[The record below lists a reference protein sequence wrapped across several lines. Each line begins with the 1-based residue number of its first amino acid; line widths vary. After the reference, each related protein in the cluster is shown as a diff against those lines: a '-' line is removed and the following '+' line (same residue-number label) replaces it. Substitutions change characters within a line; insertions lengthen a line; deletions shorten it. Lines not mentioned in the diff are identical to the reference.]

1 MSGDQNVELTRVY
14 FFRQALRQ
22 LCPAGNM
29 VNISSSGSARL
40 GRSRSLVPAFLS
52 LFQTGILLEQGPGI
66 ALFPLV
72 PPQAP
77 RPLGLSAR
85 APSLT
90 RDGAGRHPPRSA
102 LTQHGRRPRSSARC
116 PHQTGRPPFTPH
128 CARPPLA
135 PRRLRRLQRAARKD
149 GGSDC
154 GRLNSRE
161 AAKSAHKGGGRRGS
175 RAADPWIRCRG
186 RTRRCRWRSRAASSS
201 CRTSPAGTPSPARPA
216 DKQITDLKKE
226 NFNLKLRIYF
236 LEERMQQK
244 FDGPTEEIYKINIE
258 LKVEIE
264 SLKRELQEREK
275 LLIKAYKAVE
285 SLAQGGDAE
294 VQHGKE
300 AQKRMQEMEEMLT
313 GRINVLEENL
323 KAAQE
328 EVGKALAMTEKEKA
342 LRTAAEQKLAS
353 IINAP
358 AKDVDKV
365 TEAEKDRLIEQL
377 NMSLKNKEALIQ
389 HLEKEKSQ
397 SGCSDG
403 NLPAEKI
410 RELTI
415 ALRLE
420 KDSEIEALRM
430 ELKNERSSFE
440 KKIQSLQEELQE
452 RENELAVEKKNG
464 LKRDKTIQGL
474 TVALKAKEKENE
486 ELASEIEELNASLA
500 KAREATHKAHVQK
513 FKGAADYQALLMEKE
528 TLLAELRSE
537 NLTKDAENRRLQR
550 IIKVT
555 GQELSDL
562 NLEREKM
569 EKELDEAQLQKS
581 RSDKTINDL
590 RNQLEKLH
598 GEMSEKEKAVEH
610 HYNILLS
617 ESNQKL
623 QSQELVIRQLTDSV
637 NHKDLLLERLDGTVK
652 EKDAELQELQNKCK
666 NLLRAN
672 EELEL
677 KNEGLVEEKCAA
689 QTQQSII
696 KIVRELEENKEAEYE
711 KLILALRKEQNIY
724 STLVKTFKESDSINS
739 LQVELNNIFM
749 LRKQLEEDVLGN
761 RNLQKIL
768 QDQIKDMK
776 NHKDETLSFC
786 GDQTSYMSICLGEQD
801 HLSLQIDHLSLEELK
816 KKVADLL
823 LMVKELQSINQE
835 LKARQSGCCTKDSQG
850 KEALE
855 ILNHK
860 ECLETAEKPVMQPE
874 DGGNDKKVQN
884 SQFCERVSQV
894 CLQVSLDFPCEVDKQ
909 ITPSGY
915 SESFCKDRHYR
926 SPIKPQF
933 EHDTTDKHLRT
944 GMSEHETEENL
955 LTSLLRENRTSVLES
970 TRQEQMKFV
979 NELLDHL
986 NTTEEECSSEDIEKK
1001 DEKDL
1006 RQMIIQLR
1014 AQLKHFKQVTKFL
1027 KQRVELKSTFDGEE
1041 KLYPDAV
1048 PQINKASQLLKV
1060 ELKDAAMQTMTLES
1074 NVMRFKH
1081 EGKKGASEEKSKY
1094 SRLNAEAEH
1103 QQENVYKKGEQ
1114 HERLSF
1120 TRTNEAGSASLP
1132 KKSRLPVPVRPCRAL
1147 GNVSLLQK
1155 SAPEAQHP
1163 SRAPPEGLRACE
1175 IETKPF
1181 QVQPNGEL
1189 LHESGAENLPEEPA
1203 QGNTSGRVVSLLKLD
1218 NTETQVEFQ
1227 DVDPGTEDK
1236 NENVKDKNQQ
1246 NCQEM
1251 QNHHSISNGNIQSS
1265 FKEVDEGFY
1274 PMGHEDIDSAPAR
1287 SDSKCLHAPQGS
1299 GARTDARQDSGATE
1313 DMEELKQRVKNMQ
1326 SELEKYRMFL
1336 LQLQGSEQL
1345 LFSGVSSGV
1354 VRDAGLPVEGFG
1366 TQVQGTAMEGVQT
1379 SSGVPQLDYEIHTKT
1394 WDSESL
1400 QAPDA
1405 WAAQNL
1411 KELLLASEA
1420 EVDKEQVVNVHL
1432 DEMYHL
1438 QSSLRATSPSK
1449 YDSLVHSQVRELSFQ
1464 CQQIKEIRCGC
1475 ATYHEHLT
1483 SLVKAFEQLLQA
1495 SDVDY
1500 DVAEGFREQLNQSV
1514 LLFEKLEMKFLYGES
1529 IGTEVTI
1536 LYELAQRNNEKN
1548 ATMYQHLQDESPVPS
1563 ALHSS
1568 SDFDLSE
1575 KSPLGSPEHRHDLE
1589 GQHSTLPLLPSK
1601 FPPELLMEHL
1611 QEIRILRQ
1619 RLEYSIKTN
1628 ERLRKQLERQVTDK
1642 ELDQGS
1648 ANIFIH
1654 GSEQHNSLTS
1664 EIHFLRKQNQVL
1676 NAMLA
1681 KGSRDKQ
1688 KENEKLRESLS
1699 KKNAI
1704 IEHLHEDHECM
1715 KKENEKLQKQICQ
1728 KEDEIR
1734 YLTCQIYSSRNELNR
1749 LQTDINVKQHQ
1760 ISENEKLLQS
1770 LRTEI
1775 KVYEKLEEARRKGTD
1790 SRCDASEEFQKD
1802 QKNPLDLHE
1811 LLAEI
1816 QSLRVQLER
1825 SMDTNKSLH
1834 EKLEEQLSKG
1844 KREEGGPVS
1853 AVNINCV
1860 LKAGSEPCAGL
1871 DENLCNCPAA
1881 RRNSGELQKQQNR
1894 NCISA
1899 ENPGAQAA
1907 PKGEGDSA
1915 SLCSS
1920 TSSRTCTP
1928 RLVPGH
1934 RMWADRNG
1942 RHVLGLIEDYDAL
1955 RKHISE
1961 GQQVLADMEMALRGV
1976 TGTQL
1981 QEPGV
1986 KVPEQASLHGF
1997 STSTHTVQQILEEA
2011 ARSLKLLWRV
2021 SLPLKAAHGT
2031 AQGIQDEGM
2040 KAEIFRLRKKLSEQ
2054 EKKLHSTVKRLH
2066 STNQLKENME
2076 KVIIDQL
2083 VLTHDVLKKA
2093 RGNLEVP
2100 PAENQKSPS
2109 YTSKK
2114 RIL

>member
-1 MSGDQNVELTRVY
+1 MDSPPGDDPTLPLVFEGS
-14 FFRQALRQ
+14 A
-22 LCPAGNM
+22 
-29 VNISSSGSARL
+29 SGSQLPDISRGDPQPGLPGGQVLPDVAEDTAVSPTRAR
-40 GRSRSLVPAFLS
+40 
-52 LFQTGILLEQGPGI
+52 TM
-66 ALFPLV
+66 
-72 PPQAP
+72 
-77 RPLGLSAR
+77 
-85 APSLT
+85 
-90 RDGAGRHPPRSA
+90 
-102 LTQHGRRPRSSARC
+102 
-116 PHQTGRPPFTPH
+116 
-128 CARPPLA
+128 
-135 PRRLRRLQRAARKD
+135 KD
-149 GGSDC
+149 YE
-154 GRLNSRE
+154 N
-161 AAKSAHKGGGRRGS
+161 
-175 RAADPWIRCRG
+175 
-186 RTRRCRWRSRAASSS
+186 
-201 CRTSPAGTPSPARPA
+201 
-216 DKQITDLKKE
+216 QITDLKKE

-285 SLAQGGDAE
+285 SLAWGGDAE
-294 VQHGKE
+294 GQRVKE
-300 AQKRMQEMEEMLT
+300 AQKKMGEMEEMLT
-313 GRINVLEENL
+313 SRINLLEENL

-328 EVGKALAMTEKEKA
+328 DVEKAVAMTEKEKA
-342 LRTAAEQKLAS
+342 LRVAAEQKLSS
-353 IINAP
+353 IMNAP
-358 AKDVDKV
+358 AKDVDMV
-365 TEAEKDRLIEQL
+365 TAAEKDRLIEQL
-377 NMSLKNKEALIQ
+377 NLSLKIKEALIQ
-389 HLEKEKSQ
+389 HLEEEKSK
-397 SGCSDG
+397 SGSYDG

-415 ALRLE
+415 ALRHE
-420 KDSEIEALRM
+420 KDSEIEALKM
-430 ELKNERSSFE
+430 ELKNERNSFE

-452 RENELAVEKKNG
+452 RENELAIEKKNG

-474 TVALKAKEKENE
+474 TVALKAKERENE
-486 ELASEIEELNASLA
+486 ELGSEIEELNASLA

-550 IIKVT
+550 IIQVT

-598 GEMSEKEKAVEH
+598 GEMTEKEKAVEH

-623 QSQELVIRQLTDSV
+623 QSQELVIKRLTDSV
-637 NHKDLLLERLDGTVK
+637 NHKDLLLEKLDGTVK
-652 EKDAELQELQNKCK
+652 EKDAELQELLNKYK

-677 KNEGLVEEKCAA
+677 KNEGLVKEKCAA
-689 QTQQSII
+689 QSQQSII

-761 RNLQKIL
+761 RNLQKVL
-768 QDQIKDMK
+768 EDQIKDMK
-776 NHKDETLSFC
+776 NRRDETLSFC

-816 KKVADLL
+816 KKVSDLL

-835 LKARQSGCCTKDSQG
+835 LKEKQSGCCTTDSQG
-850 KEALE
+850 KEALK
-855 ILNHK
+855 ILNHR
-860 ECLETAEKPVMQPE
+860 E
-874 DGGNDKKVQN
+874 
-884 SQFCERVSQV
+884 V

-933 EHDTTDKHLRT
+933 EHDTTDKHLGRI

-955 LTSLLRENRTSVLES
+955 LTSLLRENGTSVLES
-970 TRQEQMKFV
+970 TRQEQMKIV

-986 NTTEEECSSEDIEKK
+986 NTTEEECSSRDIEKK

-1006 RQMIIQLR
+1006 KQMIIQLR
-1014 AQLKHFKQVTKFL
+1014 AELKHFKQVTKFL
-1027 KQRVELKSTFDGEE
+1027 KQQVELKSTFDGKEQ
-1041 KLYPDAV
+1041 LYPDAV
-1048 PQINKASQLLKV
+1048 PQINKAIQLLKV
-1060 ELKDAAMQTMTLES
+1060 ELKDAATQTMTLES

-1081 EGKKGASEEKSKY
+1081 EGKKGASEEKSKH
-1094 SRLNAEAEH
+1094 SRLNAEREH

-1114 HERLSF
+1114 HERLFF
-1120 TRTNEAGSASLP
+1120 TRTNEADSSSLP
-1132 KKSRLPVPVRPCRAL
+1132 KRSRLPVPLKPSRPL
-1147 GNVSLLQK
+1147 GNVPLNSWLQK
-1155 SAPEAQHP
+1155 SEPEPQRQTSALCGGLKSCEAQ
-1163 SRAPPEGLRACE
+1163 
-1175 IETKPF
+1175 TKPF
-1181 QVQPNGEL
+1181 QAQTNGDL
-1189 LHESGAENLPEEPA
+1189 LEESGAENLGEEPV
-1203 QGNTSGRVVSLLKLD
+1203 QGRTSGRVDSLLKLE
-1218 NTETQVEFQ
+1218 NSEIQVELQ
-1227 DVDPGTEDK
+1227 GVDPGAGDK
-1236 NENVKDKNQQ
+1236 NGYVVDKNQQ

-1251 QNHHSISNGNIQSS
+1251 ENHHNISNGNIQSS
-1265 FKEVDEGFY
+1265 LKEMEGGVY
-1274 PMGHEDIDSAPAR
+1274 PKGHEDSDSAMAR
-1287 SDSKCLHAPQGS
+1287 SGSERPRSCKGS
-1299 GARTDARQDSGATE
+1299 GTSSDALDDCEATDDI
-1313 DMEELKQRVKNMQ
+1313 EELKQRIKNME
-1326 SELEKYRMFL
+1326 SELEKYKLFL
-1336 LQLQGSEQL
+1336 VQLQSSAYPV
-1345 LFSGVSSGV
+1345 FSGVPGEV
-1354 VRDAGLPVEGFG
+1354 VRDSALAVEGFG
-1366 TQVQGTAMEGVQT
+1366 AQVPGTAVQEIKAC
-1379 SSGVPQLDYEIHTKT
+1379 SGVHQLDYEIHAENGN
-1394 WDSESL
+1394 SESSK
-1400 QAPDA
+1400 AADT
-1405 WAAQNL
+1405 WATQNL
-1411 KELLLASEA
+1411 KELLLEN
-1420 EVDKEQVVNVHL
+1420 EGELEKEQVANMHL
-1432 DEMYHL
+1432 HEGYHL
-1438 QSSLRATSPSK
+1438 QNKLGEISPSK
-1449 YDSLVHSQVRELSFQ
+1449 YDSLVHSQARELSFQ

-1475 ATYHEHLT
+1475 VTYHQHLT
-1483 SLVKAFEQLLQA
+1483 RLVKAFEELLQA

-1500 DVAEGFREQLNQSV
+1500 YVAEGFREQLNQSV

-1536 LYELAQRNNEKN
+1536 LYELAQRDNEKN
-1548 ATMYQHLQDESPVPS
+1548 ATMYQQLQEESPGPS
-1563 ALHSS
+1563 ALHSL
-1568 SDFDLSE
+1568 SDLDLSE
-1575 KSPLGSPEHRHDLE
+1575 KSPLGSPEHRRDLQ
-1589 GQHSTLPLLPSK
+1589 GQHSTLPSK

-1704 IEHLHEDHECM
+1704 IEHLQEDHECI

-1749 LQTDINVKQHQ
+1749 LQTEINVKQHQ
-1760 ISENEKLLQS
+1760 ISESEKLLQS

-1775 KVYEKLEEARRKGTD
+1775 KVYEKMEEARRKRTD
-1790 SRCDASEEFQKD
+1790 PRCDTSEEFRKD
-1802 QKNPLDLHE
+1802 QNNPLDLHE
-1811 LLAEI
+1811 LLTEI

-1825 SMDTNKSLH
+1825 SIETNKSLH

-1844 KREEGGPVS
+1844 KREQVESVS
-1853 AVNINCV
+1853 AVNINCL
-1860 LKAGSEPCAGL
+1860 LKQGSQHCAGVN
-1871 DENLCNCPAA
+1871 ENVCRCPAA
-1881 RRNSGELQKQQNR
+1881 SRNICEQQKQR
-1894 NCISA
+1894 SGHCISLGK
-1899 ENPGAQAA
+1899 PGTLPA
-1907 PKGEGDSA
+1907 PKGDSDNA
-1915 SLCSS
+1915 SQCSS
-1920 TSSRTCTP
+1920 TSCSSTTCTP

-1934 RMWADRNG
+1934 GVWADKNG
-1942 RHVLGLIEDYDAL
+1942 RHVLGLIEDYEAL
-1955 RKHISE
+1955 RKQITE
-1961 GQQVLADMEMALRGV
+1961 GQQVLAEMDISLRDI
-1976 TGTQL
+1976 TGTKL

-1986 KVPEQASLHGF
+1986 KVPDQASLHGF
-1997 STSTHTVQQILEEA
+1997 STNTHTVQQILEEA
-2011 ARSLKLLWRV
+2011 ARLLKLLWRV
-2021 SLPLKAAHGT
+2021 SLPLKAAHGA
-2031 AQGIQDEGM
+2031 AQGTQDEGM

-2076 KVIIDQL
+2076 KVIINQL

>member
-1 MSGDQNVELTRVY
+1 MD
-14 FFRQALRQ
+14 
-22 LCPAGNM
+22 
-29 VNISSSGSARL
+29 
-40 GRSRSLVPAFLS
+40 SL
-52 LFQTGILLEQGPGI
+52 PGEDPT
-66 ALFPLV
+66 L
-72 PPQAP
+72 
-77 RPLGLSAR
+77 
-85 APSLT
+85 
-90 RDGAGRHPPRSA
+90 
-102 LTQHGRRPRSSARC
+102 
-116 PHQTGRPPFTPH
+116 
-128 CARPPLA
+128 PLA
-135 PRRLRRLQRAARKD
+135 LEGSVSGLQLPDTSRGDPQPGPPGGQVVPDVAEDTVSPTRARTMKD
-149 GGSDC
+149 YE
-154 GRLNSRE
+154 N
-161 AAKSAHKGGGRRGS
+161 
-175 RAADPWIRCRG
+175 
-186 RTRRCRWRSRAASSS
+186 
-201 CRTSPAGTPSPARPA
+201 
-216 DKQITDLKKE
+216 QITDLKKE

-300 AQKRMQEMEEMLT
+300 AQKKMQEMEEMLT
-313 GRINVLEENL
+313 GRINLLEENL
-323 KAAQE
+323 QAAQE
-328 EVGKALAMTEKEKA
+328 EVEKALAMTEKEKA
-342 LRTAAEQKLAS
+342 LRIAAEQKLAS
-353 IINAP
+353 IMNAP
-358 AKDVDKV
+358 AQDVDKV

-377 NMSLKNKEALIQ
+377 NLSLKSKEALIQ

-397 SGCSDG
+397 SGSSDR
-403 NLPAEKI
+403 NLPAEQI

-486 ELASEIEELNASLA
+486 ELGSEIEELNASLA

-598 GEMSEKEKAVEH
+598 GEMTEKEKAVEH

-637 NHKDLLLERLDGTVK
+637 NHKDLLLKRLDGTVK
-652 EKDAELQELQNKCK
+652 EKDAELEELQNKCK

-677 KNEGLVEEKCAA
+677 KNEGLVKEKCAA

-776 NHKDETLSFC
+776 NHQDETLSFC

-816 KKVADLL
+816 KKV
-823 LMVKELQSINQE
+823 
-835 LKARQSGCCTKDSQG
+835 
-850 KEALE
+850 
-855 ILNHK
+855 
-860 ECLETAEKPVMQPE
+860 
-874 DGGNDKKVQN
+874 
-884 SQFCERVSQV
+884 
-894 CLQVSLDFPCEVDKQ
+894 CLQVSLDFPCEVDKR

-915 SESFCKDRHYR
+915 SENFCKDRHYR

-933 EHDTTDKHLRT
+933 EHDTTAKHLGRT
-944 GMSEHETEENL
+944 GMSEDDTEESL
-955 LTSLLRENRTSVLES
+955 LTSLRRENRTSVLES
-970 TRQEQMKFV
+970 TRQEQMKIV

-1014 AQLKHFKQVTKFL
+1014 AELKHFKQVTKFL

-1048 PQINKASQLLKV
+1048 PQINKAIQLLKV
-1060 ELKDAAMQTMTLES
+1060 ELKDAATQTMTLES

-1120 TRTNEAGSASLP
+1120 TRTNEADSASLP
-1132 KKSRLPVPVRPCRAL
+1132 KKSRLPVLVRSCRPL
-1147 GNVSLLQK
+1147 GNVPLNSWLQK
-1155 SAPEAQHP
+1155 SASEPQHP
-1163 SRAPPEGLRACE
+1163 SRAPGEGLRSCE
-1175 IETKPF
+1175 VQTKAF
-1181 QVQPNGEL
+1181 QAQPNGEL
-1189 LHESGAENLPEEPA
+1189 LHEFRAENLPGEPA
-1203 QGNTSGRVVSLLKLD
+1203 QGNTSGRVVSLPKLD
-1218 NTETQVEFQ
+1218 NTETQVEMQ
-1227 DVDPGTEDK
+1227 DVDPVTGDK

-1246 NCQEM
+1246 NYQEM
-1251 QNHHSISNGNIQSS
+1251 QNHHNIINGNIQSS
-1265 FKEVDEGFY
+1265 LKEVDEEFY
-1274 PMGHEDIDSAPAR
+1274 STGHGDTDP
-1287 SDSKCLHAPQGS
+1287 KCLCAHQGS
-1299 GARTDARQDSGATE
+1299 GARADALDGCEATE
-1313 DMEELKQRVKNMQ
+1313 DIEELKQRVKNMQ
-1326 SELEKYRMFL
+1326 SELEKYKMSL

-1345 LFSGVSSGV
+1345 SFGGVASGV
-1354 VRDAGLPVEGFG
+1354 VSDAALPVEGFV
-1366 TQVQGTAMEGVQT
+1366 TQVQDTAQEGVQT
-1379 SSGVPQLDYEIHTKT
+1379 SSGVPQLDYEIHTKNR
-1394 WDSESL
+1394 DSESVE
-1400 QAPDA
+1400 APDT

-1420 EVDKEQVVNVHL
+1420 ELDKEQVGNVHP
-1432 DEMYHL
+1432 DGMYPL
-1438 QSSLRATSPSK
+1438 QNSLRATSPSK

-1475 ATYHEHLT
+1475 VTYHQHLT
-1483 SLVKAFEQLLQA
+1483 SLVKAFEELLQA

-1500 DVAEGFREQLNQSV
+1500 SLAEGFREQLNQSV

-1536 LYELAQRNNEKN
+1536 LYELAQRDNEKN
-1548 ATMYQHLQDESPVPS
+1548 ATMHQHLQEETPVPS

-1575 KSPLGSPEHRHDLE
+1575 KSPLGSPEHRHDLG
-1589 GQHSTLPLLPSK
+1589 GQHSTLPPLPSK

-1704 IEHLHEDHECM
+1704 IEHLHEDHECV

-1749 LQTDINVKQHQ
+1749 LQTEINVKQHQ

-1790 SRCDASEEFQKD
+1790 PRCDASEEFRKD
-1802 QKNPLDLHE
+1802 QNNPLDLHE
-1811 LLAEI
+1811 LLTEI

-1825 SMDTNKSLH
+1825 SIDTNKSLH

-1844 KREEGGPVS
+1844 KREEVGVVPAVS
-1853 AVNINCV
+1853 INCL
-1860 LKAGSEPCAGL
+1860 LKPGSQPCAGL
-1871 DENLCNCPAA
+1871 DENLCSCPAA
-1881 RRNSGELQKQQNR
+1881 RRNICELQKQQHGR
-1894 NCISA
+1894 CISA
-1899 ENPGAQAA
+1899 EKPGTQAA
-1907 PKGEGDSA
+1907 PQEDVDSA

-1920 TSSRTCTP
+1920 TSGSSRTCTP

-1955 RKHISE
+1955 RKQISE
-1961 GQQVLADMEMALRGV
+1961 GQQVLADMETALREV
-1976 TGTQL
+1976 TGTKL

-1997 STSTHTVQQILEEA
+1997 STNTHTVQQILEEA

-2040 KAEIFRLRKKLSEQ
+2040 KAEIFRLRKKLCEQ

>member
-1 MSGDQNVELTRVY
+1 MAAPIH
-14 FFRQALRQ
+14 FP
-22 LCPAGNM
+22 LCPP
-29 VNISSSGSARL
+29 SSRSAAASAASARSTQRWRKRLRAFEFQGSRQSRAQRRRAPREPRGRSMDSLPEEDPTLPLPLEGSALQLPDISRGDPQPGPP
-40 GRSRSLVPAFLS
+40 GRQVVPDVAED
-52 LFQTGILLEQGPGI
+52 T
-66 ALFPLV
+66 V
-72 PPQAP
+72 
-77 RPLGLSAR
+77 
-85 APSLT
+85 
-90 RDGAGRHPPRSA
+90 
-102 LTQHGRRPRSSARC
+102 
-116 PHQTGRPPFTPH
+116 
-128 CARPPLA
+128 
-135 PRRLRRLQRAARKD
+135 
-149 GGSDC
+149 
-154 GRLNSRE
+154 
-161 AAKSAHKGGGRRGS
+161 
-175 RAADPWIRCRG
+175 
-186 RTRRCRWRSRAASSS
+186 
-201 CRTSPAGTPSPARPA
+201 SPARA
-216 DKQITDLKKE
+216 RTMKDYENQITDLKKE

-264 SLKRELQEREK
+264 SLKRELREREK

-300 AQKRMQEMEEMLT
+300 AQKKMQEMEEMLT
-313 GRINVLEENL
+313 GRINLLEENL

-328 EVGKALAMTEKEKA
+328 EVEKALAMTEKEKA
-342 LRTAAEQKLAS
+342 LRIAAEQKLAS

-377 NMSLKNKEALIQ
+377 NLSLKSKEALIQ
-389 HLEKEKSQ
+389 HLEKEKAQ
-397 SGCSDG
+397 SGSSDG

-420 KDSEIEALRM
+420 KDSEIEALRI
-430 ELKNERSSFE
+430 EFQNERNSFE

-452 RENELAVEKKNG
+452 RENELAVERKNG

-537 NLTKDAENRRLQR
+537 NLSKDAENRRLQR
-550 IIKVT
+550 IIRVT

-598 GEMSEKEKAVEH
+598 GEMTEKEKAVEH

-637 NHKDLLLERLDGTVK
+637 SHKDLLLERLDGTVK

-677 KNEGLVEEKCAA
+677 KNEGLVKEKCAA

-711 KLILALRKEQNIY
+711 RLILALRKEQNIY

-823 LMVKELQSINQE
+823 LMVKQLQSINQE

-855 ILNHK
+855 ILNHR
-860 ECLETAEKPVMQPE
+860 ECLETPEKPVMQPE
-874 DGGNDKKVQN
+874 DGDNDKKVQN
-884 SQFCERVSQV
+884 SQCCERVSQV

-955 LTSLLRENRTSVLES
+955 LTSPLRENRTSVLES
-970 TRQEQMKFV
+970 TRQEQMKIV

-1001 DEKDL
+1001 DEKDF

-1027 KQRVELKSTFDGEE
+1027 KQQAELKSAFDGEE

-1120 TRTNEAGSASLP
+1120 TRTNEADSASLP
-1132 KKSRLPVPVRPCRAL
+1132 KKSRLPVLVRSCRAL
-1147 GNVSLLQK
+1147 ENVPLSSWLQK
-1155 SAPEAQHP
+1155 SAPGAQNP

-1175 IETKPF
+1175 IQTKPF
-1181 QVQPNGEL
+1181 QAQPNGEL
-1189 LHESGAENLPEEPA
+1189 LHESGAGNLPGQPA
-1203 QGNTSGRVVSLLKLD
+1203 QGNTSGRVVSLPKLD
-1218 NTETQVEFQ
+1218 DTETLVEFH

-1236 NENVKDKNQQ
+1236 KENVKDKNQQ
-1246 NCQEM
+1246 NYQEM
-1251 QNHHSISNGNIQSS
+1251 QNHHSISSGNIQSS
-1265 FKEVDEGFY
+1265 LKEVDEEFY
-1274 PMGHEDIDSAPAR
+1274 PMGHEDTDSAPAH
-1287 SDSKCLHAPQGS
+1287 SDSRCLCAHQGS
-1299 GARTDARQDSGATE
+1299 GARADELQGCGATE
-1313 DMEELKQRVKNMQ
+1313 DIEELKQRVKNMQ
-1326 SELEKYRMFL
+1326 SELEKYKMFL

-1345 LFSGVSSGV
+1345 CFSAGSSGA
-1354 VRDAGLPVEGFG
+1354 VRDAALPGEGLV
-1366 TQVQGTAMEGVQT
+1366 TQIQGTAMEGVQT
-1379 SSGVPQLDYEIHTKT
+1379 SSGVPQLDLDEIHTKT
-1394 WDSESL
+1394 RDSESL
-1400 QAPDA
+1400 QAPDT

-1411 KELLLASEA
+1411 KELLLANEA
-1420 EVDKEQVVNVHL
+1420 EADKEQIVNVHL
-1432 DEMYHL
+1432 DEMYPL

-1475 ATYHEHLT
+1475 ATYHQHLS
-1483 SLVKAFEQLLQA
+1483 SLVRAFEELLQA

-1500 DVAEGFREQLNQSV
+1500 DLAEGFREQLNQSV
-1514 LLFEKLEMKFLYGES
+1514 LQFEKLEMKFLYGES

-1699 KKNAI
+1699 KKDAV

-1749 LQTDINVKQHQ
+1749 LQTEINVKQHQ

-1790 SRCDASEEFQKD
+1790 PRCDASEEFQKD
-1802 QKNPLDLHE
+1802 QRNPLDLHE

-1825 SMDTNKSLH
+1825 SIDTNKSLH

-1844 KREEGGPVS
+1844 KREEMGPVS

-1860 LKAGSEPCAGL
+1860 LKAGSQPCAGL

-1881 RRNSGELQKQQNR
+1881 RRNIGEQNGR
-1894 NCISA
+1894 CISA

-1907 PKGEGDSA
+1907 PKGDEDSA
-1915 SLCSS
+1915 SVCSS
-1920 TSSRTCTP
+1920 SSSRTCTP

-1961 GQQVLADMEMALRGV
+1961 GQQVLEHMEMALREL

-2011 ARSLKLLWRV
+2011 SRSLKLLWRV
-2021 SLPLKAAHGT
+2021 SLPLKAAHGP

>member
-1 MSGDQNVELTRVY
+1 MDSLPGEDPTLPLPFE
-14 FFRQALRQ
+14 
-22 LCPAGNM
+22 
-29 VNISSSGSARL
+29 GSALQLPDISRGDPQPGPP
-40 GRSRSLVPAFLS
+40 GRQVVPDVAED
-52 LFQTGILLEQGPGI
+52 T
-66 ALFPLV
+66 V
-72 PPQAP
+72 
-77 RPLGLSAR
+77 
-85 APSLT
+85 
-90 RDGAGRHPPRSA
+90 
-102 LTQHGRRPRSSARC
+102 
-116 PHQTGRPPFTPH
+116 
-128 CARPPLA
+128 
-135 PRRLRRLQRAARKD
+135 
-149 GGSDC
+149 
-154 GRLNSRE
+154 
-161 AAKSAHKGGGRRGS
+161 
-175 RAADPWIRCRG
+175 
-186 RTRRCRWRSRAASSS
+186 
-201 CRTSPAGTPSPARPA
+201 SPARA
-216 DKQITDLKKE
+216 RTMKDYENVSRTFNQITDLKKE

-258 LKVEIE
+258 LKVEVE
-264 SLKRELQEREK
+264 SLKRELREREK

-300 AQKRMQEMEEMLT
+300 AQKKMQEMEEMLT
-313 GRINVLEENL
+313 GRINLLEENL

-328 EVGKALAMTEKEKA
+328 EVEKALAMTEKEKA
-342 LRTAAEQKLAS
+342 LRIAAEQKLAS

-377 NMSLKNKEALIQ
+377 NLSLKSKEALIQ
-389 HLEKEKSQ
+389 HLEKEKAQ
-397 SGCSDG
+397 SGSSDG

-430 ELKNERSSFE
+430 EFQNERNSFE

-513 FKGAADYQALLMEKE
+513 FKGAADFQALLMEKE

-537 NLTKDAENRRLQR
+537 NLSKDAENRRLQR

-562 NLEREKM
+562 NLQREKM

-598 GEMSEKEKAVEH
+598 GEMTEKEKAVEH

-637 NHKDLLLERLDGTVK
+637 NHKDLLLERLDGSVK

-677 KNEGLVEEKCAA
+677 KNEGLVKEKCAA

-711 KLILALRKEQNIY
+711 RLILALRKEQNIY

-855 ILNHK
+855 ILNHR
-860 ECLETAEKPVMQPE
+860 ECLGTPEKPVMQPE
-874 DGGNDKKVQN
+874 DGDNDKKVQN

-944 GMSEHETEENL
+944 GMSEHETGEKL
-955 LTSLLRENRTSVLES
+955 LTSPLRENRTSVLES
-970 TRQEQMKFV
+970 TRQEQMKIV

-1001 DEKDL
+1001 NEKDL

-1027 KQRVELKSTFDGEE
+1027 KQRAELKSAFDGEE

-1048 PQINKASQLLKV
+1048 PQINKASELLKV

-1132 KKSRLPVPVRPCRAL
+1132 KKSRLPVLVRSCRAL
-1147 GNVSLLQK
+1147 GNVPLNSWLHK
-1155 SAPEAQHP
+1155 SAPEAQNP

-1175 IETKPF
+1175 TQTKPF
-1181 QVQPNGEL
+1181 QEQPNGEL
-1189 LHESGAENLPEEPA
+1189 LHESGAGNLPGEPA
-1203 QGNTSGRVVSLLKLD
+1203 QGNTSGRVVSLPKLD
-1218 NTETQVEFQ
+1218 NTETQVEFH

-1236 NENVKDKNQQ
+1236 KENVKDKNQQ
-1246 NCQEM
+1246 NYQEM
-1251 QNHHSISNGNIQSS
+1251 QNHHSISSGNIQSS
-1265 FKEVDEGFY
+1265 LKEVDEEFY
-1274 PMGHEDIDSAPAR
+1274 PMGHEDTDSAPAF
-1287 SDSKCLHAPQGS
+1287 SDSRCLCAHQGS
-1299 GARTDARQDSGATE
+1299 GARTDELQGCGATE
-1313 DMEELKQRVKNMQ
+1313 DIEELKQRVKNMQ
-1326 SELEKYRMFL
+1326 SELEKYKMFL

-1345 LFSGVSSGV
+1345 CFSAVSSGA
-1354 VRDAGLPVEGFG
+1354 VRDAALPGEGFV
-1366 TQVQGTAMEGVQT
+1366 TQIQGTAMEGVQT
-1379 SSGVPQLDYEIHTKT
+1379 SSGVPQLDLDEIHTKT
-1394 WDSESL
+1394 SDSESL
-1400 QAPDA
+1400 QAPDM

-1411 KELLLASEA
+1411 KELLLANEA

-1432 DEMYHL
+1432 DEMYPL
-1438 QSSLRATSPSK
+1438 ESSLRATSPSK

-1475 ATYHEHLT
+1475 ATYHQHLS
-1483 SLVKAFEQLLQA
+1483 SLVKAFEELLQA

-1500 DVAEGFREQLNQSV
+1500 DLAEGFREQLNQSV
-1514 LLFEKLEMKFLYGES
+1514 LQFEKLEMKFLYGES

-1536 LYELAQRNNEKN
+1536 LYELAQ
-1548 ATMYQHLQDESPVPS
+1548 
-1563 ALHSS
+1563 SS

-1699 KKNAI
+1699 KKDAV

-1749 LQTDINVKQHQ
+1749 LQTEINVKQHQ

-1790 SRCDASEEFQKD
+1790 PRCDASEEFQKD

-1825 SMDTNKSLH
+1825 SIDTNKSLH

-1844 KREEGGPVS
+1844 KGEEMGPVS

-1860 LKAGSEPCAGL
+1860 LKAGSQPCAGL

-1881 RRNSGELQKQQNR
+1881 RRNIGEQNGH
-1894 NCISA
+1894 CISA

-1907 PKGEGDSA
+1907 PKGDVDSA
-1915 SLCSS
+1915 SVCSS
-1920 TSSRTCTP
+1920 SSSRTCTP

-1942 RHVLGLIEDYDAL
+1942 RHVLGLIEDYEAL

-1961 GQQVLADMEMALRGV
+1961 GQQVLEHMEMALREL
-1976 TGTQL
+1976 TGTKLL

-2011 ARSLKLLWRV
+2011 SRSLKLLWRV

-2054 EKKLHSTVKRLH
+2054 ERKLHSTVKRLH

>member
-1 MSGDQNVELTRVY
+1 MD
-14 FFRQALRQ
+14 
-22 LCPAGNM
+22 
-29 VNISSSGSARL
+29 
-40 GRSRSLVPAFLS
+40 SL
-52 LFQTGILLEQGPGI
+52 PGEDPT
-66 ALFPLV
+66 L
-72 PPQAP
+72 
-77 RPLGLSAR
+77 
-85 APSLT
+85 
-90 RDGAGRHPPRSA
+90 
-102 LTQHGRRPRSSARC
+102 
-116 PHQTGRPPFTPH
+116 
-128 CARPPLA
+128 PLA
-135 PRRLRRLQRAARKD
+135 FEGSVLQLPDISRGDRQPGPP
-149 GGSDC
+149 GGQVVPDVA
-154 GRLNSRE
+154 E
-161 AAKSAHKGGGRRGS
+161 
-175 RAADPWIRCRG
+175 D
-186 RTRRCRWRSRAASSS
+186 TV
-201 CRTSPAGTPSPARPA
+201 SPARA
-216 DKQITDLKKE
+216 RTMKDYENQITDLKKE

-258 LKVEIE
+258 LRVEIE

-300 AQKRMQEMEEMLT
+300 AQKKMQEMEEMLT
-313 GRINVLEENL
+313 GRINLLEENL
-323 KAAQE
+323 KAARE
-328 EVGKALAMTEKEKA
+328 EVEKALAMTEKEKA
-342 LRTAAEQKLAS
+342 LRIAAEQKLAS

-377 NMSLKNKEALIQ
+377 NLSLKSKEAIIQ

-397 SGCSDG
+397 SGSSNG

-420 KDSEIEALRM
+420 KDSEIESLRM
-430 ELKNERSSFE
+430 ELKNERNSFE

-474 TVALKAKEKENE
+474 TVAIKAKEKENE

-598 GEMSEKEKAVEH
+598 GEMTEKEKAVEH

-637 NHKDLLLERLDGTVK
+637 NHKDLLLERLDGAVK

-816 KKVADLL
+816 KKVTDLL

-855 ILNHK
+855 MLNHR
-860 ECLETAEKPVMQPE
+860 ECLETTEKPVMQPE
-874 DGGNDKKVQN
+874 DGDNDRKVQN

-915 SESFCKDRHYR
+915 SESFCKDRHHR

-933 EHDTTDKHLRT
+933 EHDTTDKHLGRT

-970 TRQEQMKFV
+970 TRQEQMKIV

-986 NTTEEECSSEDIEKK
+986 NTTEEECSSENIEKK

-1048 PQINKASQLLKV
+1048 PQINKASQSLKV

-1120 TRTNEAGSASLP
+1120 TRTNEADSASLP
-1132 KKSRLPVPVRPCRAL
+1132 KKSRLPVLVRSCRAL
-1147 GNVSLLQK
+1147 GNVPLNSWLQK
-1155 SAPEAQHP
+1155 SASEAQHR
-1163 SRAPPEGLRACE
+1163 SRAPPEGLRACGVQ
-1175 IETKPF
+1175 TKPS
-1181 QVQPNGEL
+1181 QAQPDGEL

-1227 DVDPGTEDK
+1227 DVDPGTGEK

-1246 NCQEM
+1246 NYQEM

-1265 FKEVDEGFY
+1265 LEEVDEEFY
-1274 PMGHEDIDSAPAR
+1274 PMGHEDIDSAPAPP
-1287 SDSKCLHAPQGS
+1287 DSECLRAQQGS
-1299 GARTDARQDSGATE
+1299 GARTDALRGCGATE
-1313 DMEELKQRVKNMQ
+1313 DIEELKQRVKNMQ
-1326 SELEKYRMFL
+1326 SELEKYKMFL

-1354 VRDAGLPVEGFG
+1354 VRDAALPVEGFV

-1379 SSGVPQLDYEIHTKT
+1379 SSAVPQLDYEIHTKNR
-1394 WDSESL
+1394 DSESVG
-1400 QAPDA
+1400 APDT

-1420 EVDKEQVVNVHL
+1420 ELDKEQVVNVHL
-1432 DEMYHL
+1432 GEMYPL
-1438 QSSLRATSPSK
+1438 QNSLRAASPSK

-1475 ATYHEHLT
+1475 AAYHEHLT
-1483 SLVKAFEQLLQA
+1483 SLVKAFEELLQA

-1749 LQTDINVKQHQ
+1749 LQTEINVKQHQ

-1790 SRCDASEEFQKD
+1790 PRCDASEEFQKD
-1802 QKNPLDLHE
+1802 QKNPLDLQE

-1825 SMDTNKSLH
+1825 SIDTNKSLH

-1844 KREEGGPVS
+1844 KREEVGPVS
-1853 AVNINCV
+1853 AVNIKCL
-1860 LKAGSEPCAGL
+1860 LKPGSQPCAGL

-1881 RRNSGELQKQQNR
+1881 RRNIGELQKQQNGR
-1894 NCISA
+1894 CISA
-1899 ENPGAQAA
+1899 EKPGTEAA
-1907 PKGEGDSA
+1907 PKGDVDSA

-1920 TSSRTCTP
+1920 TSGSSRTCTP

-1955 RKHISE
+1955 RKQISE
-1961 GQQVLADMEMALRGV
+1961 GQQVLADMEIALREV
-1976 TGTQL
+1976 AGTKL

-1997 STSTHTVQQILEEA
+1997 STNTHTVQQILEEA

-2040 KAEIFRLRKKLSEQ
+2040 KAEILRLRKKLSEQ

-2114 RIL
+2114 KIL

>member
-1 MSGDQNVELTRVY
+1 MD
-14 FFRQALRQ
+14 
-22 LCPAGNM
+22 
-29 VNISSSGSARL
+29 
-40 GRSRSLVPAFLS
+40 SL
-52 LFQTGILLEQGPGI
+52 PGEDPT
-66 ALFPLV
+66 LPL
-72 PPQAP
+72 PFEA
-77 RPLGLSAR
+77 
-85 APSLT
+85 
-90 RDGAGRHPPRSA
+90 SA
-102 LTQHGRRPRSSARC
+102 LQLPDISRGDPQPGPPGRQVVPDVAED
-116 PHQTGRPPFTPH
+116 TV
-128 CARPPLA
+128 
-135 PRRLRRLQRAARKD
+135 
-149 GGSDC
+149 
-154 GRLNSRE
+154 
-161 AAKSAHKGGGRRGS
+161 
-175 RAADPWIRCRG
+175 
-186 RTRRCRWRSRAASSS
+186 
-201 CRTSPAGTPSPARPA
+201 SPARA
-216 DKQITDLKKE
+216 RTMKDYENQITDLKKE

-275 LLIKAYKAVE
+275 LLVKAYKAVE

-300 AQKRMQEMEEMLT
+300 AQKKMQEMEEMLT
-313 GRINVLEENL
+313 GRINLLEENL

-328 EVGKALAMTEKEKA
+328 EVEKALAMTEKEKA
-342 LRTAAEQKLAS
+342 LRIAAEQKLAS

-377 NMSLKNKEALIQ
+377 NLSLKSKEALIQ

-397 SGCSDG
+397 SGSSDG

-430 ELKNERSSFE
+430 ELKNERNSFE

-598 GEMSEKEKAVEH
+598 GEMTEKEKAVEH

-711 KLILALRKEQNIY
+711 RLILALRKEQNIY

-855 ILNHK
+855 ILNHR
-860 ECLETAEKPVMQPE
+860 E
-874 DGGNDKKVQN
+874 
-884 SQFCERVSQV
+884 V

-915 SESFCKDRHYR
+915 SESICKDRHYR

-955 LTSLLRENRTSVLES
+955 LTSPLRENRTSVLES
-970 TRQEQMKFV
+970 TRQEQMKIV

-1027 KQRVELKSTFDGEE
+1027 RQRAELKSAFDGEE

-1132 KKSRLPVPVRPCRAL
+1132 KKSRLPVLVRSCRAL
-1147 GNVSLLQK
+1147 GNVPLNSWLQK

-1163 SRAPPEGLRACE
+1163 SRAPPEGLRTCE
-1175 IETKPF
+1175 IQTIPF
-1181 QVQPNGEL
+1181 QAQPNGEL
-1189 LHESGAENLPEEPA
+1189 LHESGAGNLPEEPA

-1246 NCQEM
+1246 NYQEM

-1265 FKEVDEGFY
+1265 LKEVDEEFY
-1274 PMGHEDIDSAPAR
+1274 PMGHEDTDSAPAH
-1287 SDSKCLHAPQGS
+1287 SDSKCLCAHQES
-1299 GARTDARQDSGATE
+1299 GTRTDALQGCGATE
-1313 DMEELKQRVKNMQ
+1313 DIEELKQRVKNMQ
-1326 SELEKYRMFL
+1326 SELEKYKMFL

-1345 LFSGVSSGV
+1345 WFSGVSSGA
-1354 VRDAGLPVEGFG
+1354 VRDAALPVEGFV
-1366 TQVQGTAMEGVQT
+1366 TPIQGTAMEGVQT
-1379 SSGVPQLDYEIHTKT
+1379 SSGVPQLDLDEIHTKT
-1394 WDSESL
+1394 RDSESV
-1400 QAPDA
+1400 QAPDM

-1411 KELLLASEA
+1411 KELLLANEA
-1420 EVDKEQVVNVHL
+1420 EADKEQVVNVHL
-1432 DEMYHL
+1432 DAMYPL

-1475 ATYHEHLT
+1475 ATYLQHLS
-1483 SLVKAFEQLLQA
+1483 SLVKAFEELLQA

-1536 LYELAQRNNEKN
+1536 LYELAQ
-1548 ATMYQHLQDESPVPS
+1548 
-1563 ALHSS
+1563 SS
-1568 SDFDLSE
+1568 SDFDVSE

-1699 KKNAI
+1699 KKNAV

-1749 LQTDINVKQHQ
+1749 LQTEINVKQHQ

-1790 SRCDASEEFQKD
+1790 PRCDGSEEFQKD
-1802 QKNPLDLHE
+1802 QKNPLDLNE

-1825 SMDTNKSLH
+1825 SIDTNKSLH

-1844 KREEGGPVS
+1844 KREEVGPVS

-1860 LKAGSEPCAGL
+1860 LKAGSQPCAGL
-1871 DENLCNCPAA
+1871 DENLCNCSAA
-1881 RRNSGELQKQQNR
+1881 RRSIGEQNR
-1894 NCISA
+1894 RCISA
-1899 ENPGAQAA
+1899 ENPGPQAA
-1907 PKGEGDSA
+1907 PKGDGDSA
-1915 SLCSS
+1915 SVCSS
-1920 TSSRTCTP
+1920 SSSRTCTP

-1934 RMWADRNG
+1934 RMWADRSG

-1961 GQQVLADMEMALRGV
+1961 GQQVLAHMEMALREL
-1976 TGTQL
+1976 TGTKL

-2021 SLPLKAAHGT
+2021 SLPPESCSWYCSG
-2031 AQGIQDEGM
+2031 
-2040 KAEIFRLRKKLSEQ
+2040 
-2054 EKKLHSTVKRLH
+2054 HS
-2066 STNQLKENME
+2066 
-2076 KVIIDQL
+2076 
-2083 VLTHDVLKKA
+2083 
-2093 RGNLEVP
+2093 G
-2100 PAENQKSPS
+2100 
-2109 YTSKK
+2109 
-2114 RIL
+2114 

>member
-1 MSGDQNVELTRVY
+1 MDSLPGEDPTLPLPLE
-14 FFRQALRQ
+14 
-22 LCPAGNM
+22 
-29 VNISSSGSARL
+29 GSALQLPDISRGDPQPGPP
-40 GRSRSLVPAFLS
+40 GRQVVPDVAED
-52 LFQTGILLEQGPGI
+52 T
-66 ALFPLV
+66 V
-72 PPQAP
+72 
-77 RPLGLSAR
+77 
-85 APSLT
+85 
-90 RDGAGRHPPRSA
+90 
-102 LTQHGRRPRSSARC
+102 
-116 PHQTGRPPFTPH
+116 
-128 CARPPLA
+128 
-135 PRRLRRLQRAARKD
+135 
-149 GGSDC
+149 
-154 GRLNSRE
+154 
-161 AAKSAHKGGGRRGS
+161 
-175 RAADPWIRCRG
+175 
-186 RTRRCRWRSRAASSS
+186 
-201 CRTSPAGTPSPARPA
+201 SPARA
-216 DKQITDLKKE
+216 RTMKDYENQITDLKKE

-258 LKVEIE
+258 LKVEVE
-264 SLKRELQEREK
+264 SLKRELREREK

-300 AQKRMQEMEEMLT
+300 AQKKMQEMEEMLT
-313 GRINVLEENL
+313 GRINLLEENL

-328 EVGKALAMTEKEKA
+328 EVEKALAMTEKEKA
-342 LRTAAEQKLAS
+342 LRIAAEQKLAS

-377 NMSLKNKEALIQ
+377 NLSLKSKEALIQ
-389 HLEKEKSQ
+389 HLEKEKAQ
-397 SGCSDG
+397 SGSSDG

-430 ELKNERSSFE
+430 EFQNERNSFE
-440 KKIQSLQEELQE
+440 KKMQSLQEEMQE

-513 FKGAADYQALLMEKE
+513 FKGAADFQALLMEKE

-537 NLTKDAENRRLQR
+537 NLSKDAENRRLQR

-598 GEMSEKEKAVEH
+598 GEMTEKEKAVEH

-637 NHKDLLLERLDGTVK
+637 NHKDLLLERLDGSVK

-677 KNEGLVEEKCAA
+677 KNEGLVKEKCAA

-711 KLILALRKEQNIY
+711 RLILALRKEQNIY

-855 ILNHK
+855 ILNHR
-860 ECLETAEKPVMQPE
+860 ECLGTPEKPVMQPE
-874 DGGNDKKVQN
+874 DGDNDKKVQN

-944 GMSEHETEENL
+944 GMSEHETGENL
-955 LTSLLRENRTSVLES
+955 LTSPLRENRTSVLES
-970 TRQEQMKFV
+970 TRQEQMKIV

-986 NTTEEECSSEDIEKK
+986 NTTEEECSSEDTEKK

-1027 KQRVELKSTFDGEE
+1027 KQRAELKSAFDGEE

-1132 KKSRLPVPVRPCRAL
+1132 KKSRLPVLVRSCRAL
-1147 GNVSLLQK
+1147 GNVPLNSWVQK
-1155 SAPEAQHP
+1155 SAPEAQNP
-1163 SRAPPEGLRACE
+1163 CRAPPEGLRACE
-1175 IETKPF
+1175 TQTKPF
-1181 QVQPNGEL
+1181 QEQPNGEL
-1189 LHESGAENLPEEPA
+1189 LHESGAGNLPGEPA
-1203 QGNTSGRVVSLLKLD
+1203 QGNTSGRVVSLPKLD
-1218 NTETQVEFQ
+1218 NTETQVEFH

-1236 NENVKDKNQQ
+1236 KENVKDKNQQ
-1246 NCQEM
+1246 NYQEM
-1251 QNHHSISNGNIQSS
+1251 QNHRSISSGNIQSS
-1265 FKEVDEGFY
+1265 LKEVDEEFY
-1274 PMGHEDIDSAPAR
+1274 PMGHEDTDSAPAL
-1287 SDSKCLHAPQGS
+1287 SDSRCLCAHQGS
-1299 GARTDARQDSGATE
+1299 GARTDELQGCGATE
-1313 DMEELKQRVKNMQ
+1313 DIEELKQRVKNMQ
-1326 SELEKYRMFL
+1326 SELEKYKMFL

-1345 LFSGVSSGV
+1345 CFSAVSSGA
-1354 VRDAGLPVEGFG
+1354 VRDAALPGEGFV
-1366 TQVQGTAMEGVQT
+1366 TQIQGTAMEGVQT
-1379 SSGVPQLDYEIHTKT
+1379 SSGVPQLDLDEIHTKT
-1394 WDSESL
+1394 SDSESL
-1400 QAPDA
+1400 QAPDM

-1411 KELLLASEA
+1411 KELLLANEA
-1420 EVDKEQVVNVHL
+1420 EVDKEQVVNVRL
-1432 DEMYHL
+1432 DEMYPL
-1438 QSSLRATSPSK
+1438 ESSLRATSPSK

-1475 ATYHEHLT
+1475 ATYHQHLS
-1483 SLVKAFEQLLQA
+1483 SLVKAFEELLQA

-1500 DVAEGFREQLNQSV
+1500 DLAEGFREQLNQSV
-1514 LLFEKLEMKFLYGES
+1514 LQFEKLEMKFLYGES

-1536 LYELAQRNNEKN
+1536 LYELAQ
-1548 ATMYQHLQDESPVPS
+1548 
-1563 ALHSS
+1563 SS

-1699 KKNAI
+1699 KKDAV

-1749 LQTDINVKQHQ
+1749 LQTEINVKQHQ

-1790 SRCDASEEFQKD
+1790 PRCDASEEFQKD

-1825 SMDTNKSLH
+1825 SIDTNKSLH

-1844 KREEGGPVS
+1844 KREEMGPVS

-1860 LKAGSEPCAGL
+1860 LKAGSQPCAGL
-1871 DENLCNCPAA
+1871 DENFCNCPAA
-1881 RRNSGELQKQQNR
+1881 RRNIGEQNGH
-1894 NCISA
+1894 CISA
-1899 ENPGAQAA
+1899 ENPGAEAA
-1907 PKGEGDSA
+1907 PKGDVDRA
-1915 SLCSS
+1915 SVCSS
-1920 TSSRTCTP
+1920 SSSRTCTP

-1942 RHVLGLIEDYDAL
+1942 RHVLGLIEDYEAL

-1961 GQQVLADMEMALRGV
+1961 GQQVLEHMEMALREL
-1976 TGTQL
+1976 TGTQLL

-2011 ARSLKLLWRV
+2011 SRSLKLLWRV

-2054 EKKLHSTVKRLH
+2054 ERKLHSTVKRLH

>member
-1 MSGDQNVELTRVY
+1 M
-14 FFRQALRQ
+14 AA
-22 LCPAGNM
+22 P
-29 VNISSSGSARL
+29 I
-40 GRSRSLVPAFLS
+40 
-52 LFQTGILLEQGPGI
+52 
-66 ALFPLV
+66 LFPLC
-72 PPQAP
+72 PP
-77 RPLGLSAR
+77 SAR
-85 APSLT
+85 
-90 RDGAGRHPPRSA
+90 SA
-102 LTQHGRRPRSSARC
+102 AASAASARPTQRWRKRLRAFEFQGSRQIRAQRRREPRRPR
-116 PHQTGRPPFTPH
+116 GRSMDSLPGEDPTL
-128 CARPPLA
+128 PLA
-135 PRRLRRLQRAARKD
+135 F
-149 GGSDC
+149 GGSVLQLPDI
-154 GRLNSRE
+154 SR
-161 AAKSAHKGGGRRGS
+161 G
-175 RAADPWIRCRG
+175 DPQPG
-186 RTRRCRWRSRAASSS
+186 P
-201 CRTSPAGTPSPARPA
+201 PAGQVVPDVAEDTVSPARA
-216 DKQITDLKKE
+216 RTMKDYENQITDLKKE

-258 LKVEIE
+258 LKVELE

-300 AQKRMQEMEEMLT
+300 AQKKLQEMEEMLT
-313 GRINVLEENL
+313 GRINLLEETL

-328 EVGKALAMTEKEKA
+328 EVEKALAVTEKERA
-342 LRTAAEQKLAS
+342 LRIAAEQKLAS

-377 NMSLKNKEALIQ
+377 NLSLKSKEALIQ

-397 SGCSDG
+397 SGSSHG

-430 ELKNERSSFE
+430 EFKNERNSFE

-598 GEMSEKEKAVEH
+598 GEMTEKEKAVEH
-610 HYNILLS
+610 HYNNLLS

-711 KLILALRKEQNIY
+711 KLLLALRKEQNIY

-835 LKARQSGCCTKDSQG
+835 LKARQSGCCAKESQG

-855 ILNHK
+855 ILNHR
-860 ECLETAEKPVMQPE
+860 E
-874 DGGNDKKVQN
+874 
-884 SQFCERVSQV
+884 V

-970 TRQEQMKFV
+970 TRQEQMKIV

-1027 KQRVELKSTFDGEE
+1027 KQRVELKSAFDGEE

-1081 EGKKGASEEKSKY
+1081 EGKKGASEEKSEY

-1132 KKSRLPVPVRPCRAL
+1132 KKSRLPVLVRSCRAL
-1147 GNVSLLQK
+1147 GNVPLNSWLQK

-1163 SRAPPEGLRACE
+1163 SRPPPEGLRACE
-1175 IETKPF
+1175 IQTKPF
-1181 QVQPNGEL
+1181 QAQPNGEVL
-1189 LHESGAENLPEEPA
+1189 RESGAENLPEEPA
-1203 QGNTSGRVVSLLKLD
+1203 QGNPSGRVVSLLKLD

-1246 NCQEM
+1246 NYQEM

-1265 FKEVDEGFY
+1265 LKEVDEELY
-1274 PMGHEDIDSAPAR
+1274 PMGHEDIDSAPAP
-1287 SDSKCLHAPQGS
+1287 SGSKCLHPHQGS
-1299 GARTDARQDSGATE
+1299 GARADALHGCGATE
-1313 DMEELKQRVKNMQ
+1313 DIEELKQRVKNMQ
-1326 SELEKYRMFL
+1326 SELEKYKMFL
-1336 LQLQGSEQL
+1336 LQLQGSDQL
-1345 LFSGVSSGV
+1345 LFSGVSHGV
-1354 VRDAGLPVEGFG
+1354 GRDAALPVEGFV
-1366 TQVQGTAMEGVQT
+1366 TQVQGTAVEGAQP
-1379 SSGVPQLDYEIHTKT
+1379 SSGVPQLDYEIHTNT
-1394 WDSESL
+1394 RDSESV
-1400 QAPDA
+1400 QAPDT
-1405 WAAQNL
+1405 WAAQSL
-1411 KELLLASEA
+1411 KELLLANEA
-1420 EVDKEQVVNVHL
+1420 EVDKEQVVNMHL
-1432 DEMYHL
+1432 DEMYPL

-1464 CQQIKEIRCGC
+1464 CQQIKEIRRGC

-1483 SLVKAFEQLLQA
+1483 SLVKAFEELLQA

-1548 ATMYQHLQDESPVPS
+1548 ATMYQHLQGESPVPS

-1568 SDFDLSE
+1568 SDFDVSE

-1699 KKNAI
+1699 KKNAV

-1749 LQTDINVKQHQ
+1749 LQTEINVKQHQ

-1790 SRCDASEEFQKD
+1790 PRCDASEEFQKD

-1825 SMDTNKSLH
+1825 SIDTNKSLH

-1844 KREEGGPVS
+1844 KREEVGPVS

-1860 LKAGSEPCAGL
+1860 LKAGSQPCAGL

-1881 RRNSGELQKQQNR
+1881 RRNRGELQKQQNR
-1894 NCISA
+1894 HCISA
-1899 ENPGAQAA
+1899 ENPGTQAA
-1907 PKGEGDSA
+1907 PQGEVDSA

-1920 TSSRTCTP
+1920 TSGSSRTCTP

-1934 RMWADRNG
+1934 RMWADRSG

-1961 GQQVLADMEMALRGV
+1961 GQQVLADMEMALREV
-1976 TGTQL
+1976 TGTKL

-1986 KVPEQASLHGF
+1986 KVPEQASLLGF
-1997 STSTHTVQQILEEA
+1997 STNTHTVQQILEEA

-2031 AQGIQDEGM
+2031 AQGLQDEGM

>member
-1 MSGDQNVELTRVY
+1 MDSLPGEDPTLPLPLE
-14 FFRQALRQ
+14 
-22 LCPAGNM
+22 
-29 VNISSSGSARL
+29 GSALQLPDISRGDPQPGPP
-40 GRSRSLVPAFLS
+40 GRQVVPDVAED
-52 LFQTGILLEQGPGI
+52 T
-66 ALFPLV
+66 V
-72 PPQAP
+72 
-77 RPLGLSAR
+77 
-85 APSLT
+85 
-90 RDGAGRHPPRSA
+90 
-102 LTQHGRRPRSSARC
+102 
-116 PHQTGRPPFTPH
+116 
-128 CARPPLA
+128 
-135 PRRLRRLQRAARKD
+135 
-149 GGSDC
+149 
-154 GRLNSRE
+154 
-161 AAKSAHKGGGRRGS
+161 
-175 RAADPWIRCRG
+175 
-186 RTRRCRWRSRAASSS
+186 
-201 CRTSPAGTPSPARPA
+201 SPARA
-216 DKQITDLKKE
+216 RTMKDYENQITDLKKE

-258 LKVEIE
+258 LKVEVE
-264 SLKRELQEREK
+264 SLKRELREREK

-300 AQKRMQEMEEMLT
+300 AQKKMQEMEEMLT
-313 GRINVLEENL
+313 GRINLLEENL

-328 EVGKALAMTEKEKA
+328 EVEKALAMTEKEKA
-342 LRTAAEQKLAS
+342 LRIAAEQKLAS

-377 NMSLKNKEALIQ
+377 NLSLKSKEALIQ
-389 HLEKEKSQ
+389 HLEKEKAQ
-397 SGCSDG
+397 SGSSDG

-430 ELKNERSSFE
+430 EFQNERNSFE

-513 FKGAADYQALLMEKE
+513 FKGAADFQALLMEKE

-537 NLTKDAENRRLQR
+537 NLSKDAENRRLQR

-598 GEMSEKEKAVEH
+598 GEMTEKEKAVEH

-637 NHKDLLLERLDGTVK
+637 NHKDLLLERLDGSVK

-677 KNEGLVEEKCAA
+677 KNEGLVKEKCAA

-711 KLILALRKEQNIY
+711 RLILALRKEQNIY

-855 ILNHK
+855 ILNHR
-860 ECLETAEKPVMQPE
+860 ECLGTPEKPVMQPE
-874 DGGNDKKVQN
+874 DGDNDKKVQN

-944 GMSEHETEENL
+944 GMSEHETGENL
-955 LTSLLRENRTSVLES
+955 LTSPLRENRTSVLES
-970 TRQEQMKFV
+970 TRQEQMKIV

-1027 KQRVELKSTFDGEE
+1027 KQRAELKSAFDGEE

-1132 KKSRLPVPVRPCRAL
+1132 KKSRLPVLVRSCRAL
-1147 GNVSLLQK
+1147 GNVPLNSWVQK
-1155 SAPEAQHP
+1155 SAPEAQNP
-1163 SRAPPEGLRACE
+1163 CRAPPEGLRACE
-1175 IETKPF
+1175 TQTKPF
-1181 QVQPNGEL
+1181 QEQPNGEL
-1189 LHESGAENLPEEPA
+1189 LHESGAGDLPGEPA
-1203 QGNTSGRVVSLLKLD
+1203 QGNTSGRVVSLPKLD
-1218 NTETQVEFQ
+1218 NTETQVEFH

-1236 NENVKDKNQQ
+1236 KENVKDKNQQ
-1246 NCQEM
+1246 NYQEM
-1251 QNHHSISNGNIQSS
+1251 QNHRSISSGNIQSS
-1265 FKEVDEGFY
+1265 LKEVDEEFY
-1274 PMGHEDIDSAPAR
+1274 PMGHEDTDSAPAL
-1287 SDSKCLHAPQGS
+1287 SDSRCAHQGS
-1299 GARTDARQDSGATE
+1299 GARTDELQGCGATE
-1313 DMEELKQRVKNMQ
+1313 DIEELKQRVKNMQ
-1326 SELEKYRMFL
+1326 SELEKYKMFL

-1345 LFSGVSSGV
+1345 CFSAVSSGA
-1354 VRDAGLPVEGFG
+1354 VRDAALPGEGFV
-1366 TQVQGTAMEGVQT
+1366 TQIQGTAMEGVQT
-1379 SSGVPQLDYEIHTKT
+1379 SSGVPQLDLDEIHTKT
-1394 WDSESL
+1394 SDSESL
-1400 QAPDA
+1400 QAPDM

-1411 KELLLASEA
+1411 KELLLANEA

-1432 DEMYHL
+1432 DEMYPL
-1438 QSSLRATSPSK
+1438 ESSLRATSPSK

-1475 ATYHEHLT
+1475 ATYHQHLS
-1483 SLVKAFEQLLQA
+1483 SLVKAFEELLQA

-1500 DVAEGFREQLNQSV
+1500 DLAEGFREQLNQSV
-1514 LLFEKLEMKFLYGES
+1514 LQFEKLEMKFLYGES

-1642 ELDQGS
+1642 ELDQ
-1648 ANIFIH
+1648 
-1654 GSEQHNSLTS
+1654 
-1664 EIHFLRKQNQVL
+1664 
-1676 NAMLA
+1676 
-1681 KGSRDKQ
+1681 DKQ

-1699 KKNAI
+1699 KKDAV

-1749 LQTDINVKQHQ
+1749 LQTEINVKQHQ

-1775 KVYEKLEEARRKGTD
+1775 KVYEKLEEARRRGTD
-1790 SRCDASEEFQKD
+1790 PRCDASEEFQKD

-1825 SMDTNKSLH
+1825 SIDTNKSLH

-1844 KREEGGPVS
+1844 KREEMGPVS

-1860 LKAGSEPCAGL
+1860 LKAGSQPCAGL

-1881 RRNSGELQKQQNR
+1881 RRNIGEQNGP
-1894 NCISA
+1894 CISA
-1899 ENPGAQAA
+1899 ENPGAEAA
-1907 PKGEGDSA
+1907 PKGDVDSA
-1915 SLCSS
+1915 SVCSS
-1920 TSSRTCTP
+1920 SSSRTCTP

-1942 RHVLGLIEDYDAL
+1942 RHVLGLIEDYEAL

-1961 GQQVLADMEMALRGV
+1961 GQQVLEHMEMALREL
-1976 TGTQL
+1976 TGTQLL

-2011 ARSLKLLWRV
+2011 SRSLKLLWRV

-2054 EKKLHSTVKRLH
+2054 ERKLHSTVKRLH

-2100 PAENQKSPS
+2100 AAENQKSPS

-2114 RIL
+2114 RIF